1 MFFYR
6 IGNLVVRSPLSIRRP
21 KRGEDCLVLR
31 TSRSFPPAHP
41 STKAALRVLQR
52 IEVNNEVRI
61 LDIGCGSG
69 ILGLAA
75 ALKYGVT
82 ALGCDISPA
91 SVRASMQN
99 AAFNRMED
107 RLHLFRGSADAVKG
121 SFQLILANLPAGIH
135 AEMFDHYRRLT
146 IPNESLLVIS
156 GFCDVM
162 EAGIKEE
169 LVNKGF
175 MVTERVIVNAWAAAT
190 TPEYTYTWIGLGLKR
205 IEIGI

>member
-6 IGNLVVRSPLSIRRP
+6 IGNLVVRSPFSIRRP

-41 STKAALRVLQR
+41 STKAALTVLQR
-52 IEVNNEVRI
+52 LEVNNEVRI

-75 ALKYGVT
+75 ALKNGAP

-135 AEMFDHYRRLT
+135 TEMFDHYQRLT

-190 TPEYTYTWIGLGLKR
+190 TLEYTYTWIGLGLKR
-205 IEIGI
+205 C

>member
-41 STKAALRVLQR
+41 STKAALTVLQR
-52 IEVNNEVRI
+52 LEVNNEVRI

-75 ALKYGVT
+75 ALKYGAT

-91 SVRASMQN
+91 SVKASMQN
-99 AAFNRMED
+99 AAYNRMED

-169 LVNKGF
+169 IVNKGF
-175 MVTERVIVNAWAAAT
+175 IVMERVVVNAWAAAT
-190 TPEYTYTWIGLGLKR
+190 TPEYTYTWVGLGLKR
-205 IEIGI
+205 IEK

>member
-6 IGNLVVRSPLSIRRP
+6 IGNLVVRSPFSIRRA
-21 KRGEDCLVLR
+21 KRDENCLVLR

-41 STKAALRVLQR
+41 STKAALTVLQR
-52 IEVNNEVRI
+52 LEINNEVRI

-75 ALKYGVT
+75 ALKYGVP
-82 ALGCDISPA
+82 AQACDISPA
-91 SVRASMQN
+91 SVKASIQN

-135 AEMFDHYRRLT
+135 TEMFDHYRRLT

-156 GFCDVM
+156 GFCNVM

-169 LVNKGF
+169 IVKKGF
-175 MVTERVIVNAWAAAT
+175 MVAERVIVHAWAAAT
-190 TPEYTYTWIGLGLKR
+190 TPEYSYSWVGLGLKR
-205 IEIGI
+205 IEK

>member
-6 IGNLVVRSPLSIRRP
+6 IGNLVVRSPFSIRRP
-21 KRGEDCLVLR
+21 KKGEDCLVLR

-41 STKAALRVLQR
+41 STKAALTVLQR
-52 IEVNNEVRI
+52 LEVNNEVRI

-69 ILGLAA
+69 ILGMAA
-75 ALKYGVT
+75 ALKSSAA

-91 SVRASMQN
+91 SVKASMQN
-99 AAFNRMED
+99 AAYNRMED
-107 RLHLFRGSADAVKG
+107 RLNLFRGSADAVKG

-135 AEMFDHYRRLT
+135 TEMFDHYQRLT

-190 TPEYTYTWIGLGLKR
+190 TLEYTYTWIGLGLKR
-205 IEIGI
+205 C